1 MKKMKFY
8 IASIIL
14 LMGLIVSCDN
24 DDNADNTDPDLD
36 EGISCIPD
44 NFLGNLI
51 AFYPFSGGS
60 LNDFSGNNYYL
71 SNPTTASPDM
81 DWGGNLDCAYFFV
94 ASNGDFLTFFK
105 CLASYGGN
113 F

>member
-24 DDNADNTDPDLD
+24 DDNADNTEPDLD

-44 NFLGNLI
+44 NLLGNLI

-60 LNDFSGNNYYL
+60 LNDFSGNNYHL
-71 SNPTTASPDM
+71 REFWTM
-81 DWGGNLDCAYFFV
+81 
-94 ASNGDFLTFFK
+94 
-105 CLASYGGN
+105 
-113 F
+113 

>member
-1 MKKMKFY
+1 MKPLMNNLKPIIMKKMKFY

-24 DDNADNTDPDLD
+24 DDNADNTDPDLE

-44 NFLGNLI
+44 DLLGNLI

-60 LNDFSGNNYYL
+60 LNDFSGNNY
-71 SNPTTASPDM
+71 
-81 DWGGNLDCAYFFV
+81 NLREFW
-94 ASNGDFLTFFK
+94 TM
-105 CLASYGGN
+105 
-113 F
+113 